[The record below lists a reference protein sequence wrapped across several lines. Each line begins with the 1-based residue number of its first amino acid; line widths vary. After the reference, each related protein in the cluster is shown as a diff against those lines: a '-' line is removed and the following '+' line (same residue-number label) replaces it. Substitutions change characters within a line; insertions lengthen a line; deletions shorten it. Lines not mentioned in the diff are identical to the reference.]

1 MSLQEKLTEFKTQF
15 QSGKAPFEGVPVE
28 THGLMKRAIDELVAS
43 GAHDNVRR
51 IGQAPAFAL
60 SDADGNT
67 VRLSDLLAR
76 GPVVL
81 SFYRGVWCPYCNL
94 DLRELQLYADAIKAA
109 GATLVAITPQ
119 TAPNSRKS
127 IAEHK
132 LTFPILSDPGN
143 TVADQYGLRY
153 RLPLYLIDVYRQFGI
168 DLPTINGD
176 ESWTLPIPARFIV
189 DPQGQIR
196 YAESNPDYTRRPEP
210 ADVVEALERLKHT
223 SAV

>member
-1 MSLQEKLTEFKTQF
+1 MSLQEKLTAFKTQF
-15 QSGKAPFEGVPVE
+15 QSGKPPFEGVPAE
-28 THGLMKRAIDELVAS
+28 THVLMKRAIDELVAS
-43 GAHDNVRR
+43 GAANNVRR
-51 IGQAPAFAL
+51 SGHAPAFTL
-60 SDADGNT
+60 SDADGNP
-67 VRLSDLLAR
+67 VRLSDLLTR
-76 GPVVL
+76 GPAVL

-94 DLRELQLYADAIKAA
+94 DLQELQLYADAITAA

-127 IAEHK
+127 IAEHT

-153 RLPLYLIDVYRQFGI
+153 RLPSYLIDVHKQFGI
-168 DLPTINGD
+168 DLPAINGD
-176 ESWTLPIPARFIV
+176 ESWTLPMPARFIV

-210 ADVVEALERLKHT
+210 ADVVQALERLRHP
-223 SAV
+223 SVV